1 MKKLRVL
8 IADDDR
14 AFAESL
20 RLYLEGQDDIE
31 CVGCTSDGEEALA
44 CMYRQQPDA
53 LVLDVGIPCLD
64 GVDILQEVQ
73 LLPEEERPSVYVMT
87 AYGEQNILR
96 KELLARGARACLEK
110 PYSCRLLCE
119 RIRAGGRADA
129 QQYKKRVERTVNQV
143 MLAFE
148 VPAKG
153 LGYRYM
159 ARALKFALL
168 DEKPGWMVKDLMNC
182 IADENNTSAR
192 NVEKEVRLLVTQVFG
207 KNSKELQ
214 DLLQKSRA
222 EGTKHLSNGEFIR
235 RIADAIREK
244 YDLYKND

>member
-20 RLYLEGQDDIE
+20 RLYLEGQDDME
-31 CVGCTSDGEEALA
+31 CVGCACDGEEALA
-44 CMYRQQPDA
+44 CLYRLQPDA
-53 LVLDVGIPCLD
+53 LVLDVGMPYLD
-64 GVDILQEVQ
+64 GVDLLQEVR
-73 LLPEEERPSVYVMT
+73 LLPEAERPNVYVVT
-87 AYGEQNILR
+87 AYGEQNDLR
-96 KELLARGARACLEK
+96 KELLALGARACLAK

-119 RIRAGGRADA
+119 RIRAGGRTDV

-143 MLAFE
+143 MLAFG

-168 DEKPGWMVKDLMNC
+168 DEKPGWMLKDLMNC

-192 NVEKEVRLLVTQVFG
+192 NVEKNVRLLVAQVFQ
-207 KNSKELQ
+207 KSSQELR
-214 DLLQKSRA
+214 DLLQKSEA
-222 EGTKHLSNGEFIR
+222 EGVDHLSNGEFIL
-235 RIADAIREK
+235 RIAGAIQVK